1 MLTKILVIDDDI
13 ALTKTLEQIL
23 QSEQYYPIVAHTAE
37 DGLRLALHEK
47 PDLILLDVMIPAMG
61 GWEMCRRL
69 RQKSNVPVIFLT
81 ALGTSNDVVHGL
93 EIGADDYII
102 KPFEPPVILARI
114 KAQIRRVNVNTDSPT
129 QLSFGEG
136 MIEIDLAGR
145 TVSSEE
151 KPIDLTRRE
160 FDLLATLAKN
170 AGHVIP
176 TAELAI
182 QAWGPEYSTSSE
194 NIKPYIHYLRKKIEA
209 DPTSPYWIQT
219 VRGIGYRFS
228 PE

>member
-1 MLTKILVIDDDI
+1 MLTKILVVDDDTV
-13 ALTKTLEQIL
+13 LTKTLEQVL
-23 QSEQYYPIVAHTAE
+23 QSEMYYPIVAHTAE
-37 DGLRLALHEK
+37 DGLRLALLEK

-81 ALGTSNDVVHGL
+81 ALGTSNDVVYGL

-114 KAQIRRVNVNTDSPT
+114 KAQLRRMSVNTETPN
-129 QLSFGEG
+129 QLSFGG
-136 MIEIDLAGR
+136 GKIEIDLSGR
-145 TVSSEE
+145 SVTCNNELVE
-151 KPIDLTRRE
+151 LTRRE
-160 FDLLATLAKN
+160 FDLLAALAIN
-170 AGHVIP
+170 AGRVIP
-176 TAELAI
+176 TPELAI
-182 QAWGPEYSTSSE
+182 QAWGPEYSTSRE
-194 NIKPYIHYLRKKIEA
+194 NIKPYVHYLRKKIEV
-209 DPTSPYWIQT
+209 DPTSPYWIKT

>member
-1 MLTKILVIDDDI
+1 MLTKILIVDDDI
-13 ALTKTLEQIL
+13 ALTQTLEQVL
-23 QSEQYYPIVAHTAE
+23 QSAMYYPIVAHTAE
-37 DGLRLALHEK
+37 DGLRLALLEQ

-69 RQKSNVPVIFLT
+69 RQKSSVPVIFLT

-102 KPFEPPVILARI
+102 KPFEPPIILARI
-114 KAQIRRVNVNTDSPT
+114 KAQLRRMSANTDTPI
-129 QLSFGEG
+129 QLSFGNG
-136 MIEIDLAGR
+136 KIEIDLAGR
-145 TVSSEE
+145 SVSCENVLV
-151 KPIDLTRRE
+151 DLTRRE

-170 AGHVIP
+170 AGRVIP
-176 TAELAI
+176 TPELAI

-194 NIKPYIHYLRKKIEA
+194 NIKPYVHYLRKKIET
-209 DPTSPYWIQT
+209 DPTSPHWIQT